1 MAWLRTG
8 IVCRKAADQVTDYP
22 EDALPPRDR
31 SRLEAPLADCPHC
44 TEYLRQIQITISA
57 AGQAAR
63 TRCHPAPATSLPPR
77 PALEIQPAPAELAEL
92 GPASR

>member
-8 IVCRKAADQVTDYP
+8 IVCRKAADYL

-31 SRLEAPLADCPHC
+31 SRLEAHLAGCPHC

-57 AGQAAR
+57 AGQAGP
-63 TRCHPAPATSLPPR
+63 HPLPPG
-77 PALEIQPAPAELAEL
+77 ACNELAAL
-92 GPASR
+92 YPRWRSSQHQPS